1 MALFEVEQL
10 SSTVHPRARALATL
24 AAGSGTALIQNPTA
38 LALFWILVI
47 LPLIACTRLSRLH
60 LRFVIWVLLPVAVA
74 LVVVWG
80 WVVKAAPG
88 GLPGSAPLEGL
99 RFAAATS
106 FRLAVLGGLWQL
118 CFLTIPPKA
127 LGSTLRSW
135 GLRRDLLVVALG
147 SLAVMPDLAARSR
160 QVLSA
165 RYARGFLG
173 RATWWSRARQL
184 PALLPPLVAWVLRSS
199 IQRAETWRHR
209 GLLQR
214 FEHLDEGS
222 VLRWSQA
229 SVYLLLMALA
239 WLAFGIISRMQ

>member
-1 MALFEVEQL
+1 MALFGDEQL
-10 SSTVHPRARALATL
+10 SSRIHPRARGLATL
-24 AAGSGTALIQNPTA
+24 AAGFGTALIQNPTA
-38 LALFWILVI
+38 LALLWTLIIV
-47 LPLIACTRLSRLH
+47 PLIACARLSRLH

-74 LVVVWG
+74 LLVVWG

-99 RFAAATS
+99 RFAATTS

-127 LGSTLRSW
+127 LASTLRAW

-147 SLAVMPDLAARSR
+147 SFAVMPDLAARSR

-184 PALLPPLVAWVLRSS
+184 PALLPPLVAWILRSS
-199 IQRAETWRHR
+199 IQRGETWRHR
-209 GLLQR
+209 GLLRR
-214 FEHLDEGS
+214 FENLDEGK
-222 VLRWSQA
+222 LPRWSQA
-229 SVYLLLMALA
+229 SVYLLLMALT
-239 WLAFGIISRMQ
+239 WLALGIISRMQ